1 VLKFL
6 QEFPEAIFLY
16 VAMKLL
22 LDADDVWSGQTI
34 DQSSVSAQKVQ
45 NSWSDRWIALKVL

>member
-22 LDADDVWSGQTI
+22 LDADDVWSGQTT